1 MQGSTQKSPLPDLE
15 LPMQHA
21 YARKTQKSP
30 PPGLI
35 ADAAHLQ
42 AQPTQTAVGQTKEK

>member
-1 MQGSTQKSPLPDLE
+1 MQGSTQKSPLPGLE
-15 LPMQHA
+15 WPMQHA